1 MIFIVKIVLEV
12 KGFHY
17 FQHFRHQKALLHFRS
32 QLGEEHSFC
41 VISKFNLISMKMR
54 KNALDVPRVKRWKQN
69 RYLSNQSTCD
79 YFCIDTLSKGADI
92 KRQLSLKYICKI
104 NISIKQLKL
113 MIDLYLTFT
122 VAIFS
127 LLTSE

>member
-1 MIFIVKIVLEV
+1 M
-12 KGFHY
+12 
-17 FQHFRHQKALLHFRS
+17 KAKY
-32 QLGEEHSFC
+32 
-41 VISKFNLISMKMR
+41 V
-54 KNALDVPRVKRWKQN
+54 
-69 RYLSNQSTCD
+69 SNQSTCD

-92 KRQLSLKYICKI
+92 TRQLSLKNICKI

-113 MIDLYLTFT
+113 MIDLYSTFT